1 MSSEELT
8 RAYERARR
16 RAALRGMPVS
26 QQEVSA
32 ELGPVFSDM
41 ARRNLADQS
50 IDLKRQ
56 ALALQA
62 DQGIDLKR
70 QTLAQQASQ
79 FAEKLAAERQMFNER
94 TALGSYKLGLEEDR
108 RSSMEP
114 IQWANVGISG
124 VGNLG
129 LGYYS
134 MLKDEEYKKRLM
146 DLMNRRYA

>member
-50 IDLKRQ
+50 
-56 ALALQA
+56 
-62 DQGIDLKR
+62 IDLKR